1 MLCSPSTTNR
11 ATATLTSLLYM
22 PSDDTA
28 NKEQRI
34 LLVMR
39 KLLGSIVRETTPN
52 PGMKHVLS
60 EHTREDIRMCFGLI
74 SARERELAE
83 GAGINL
89 EMRPRYTDQPSTS
102 SVVSMDT
109 LKKKSSPPKKTNDED
124 D

>member
-1 MLCSPSTTNR
+1 MQTENES
-11 ATATLTSLLYM
+11 
-22 PSDDTA
+22 

-39 KLLGSIVRETTPN
+39 KLLASIVRETTPS

-83 GAGINL
+83 KAGISL
-89 EMRPRYTDQPSTS
+89 EMRPRYGDQPSS
-102 SVVSMDT
+102 STVVSMDS
-109 LKKKSSPPKKTNDED
+109 LRKKPSPRRSGNED
-124 D
+124 DDN

>member
-1 MLCSPSTTNR
+1 MLTKI
-11 ATATLTSLLYM
+11 ATGAMGLLIYLISM
-22 PSDDTA
+22 PVEDKIS
-28 NKEQRI
+28 KEQRI

-60 EHTREDIRMCFGLI
+60 ENTREDIRMCFGLI

-89 EMRPRYTDQPSTS
+89 EMRPRYSDQPSTS

-109 LKKKSSPPKKTNDED
+109 LRKKTSQQKPENED
-124 D
+124 DE

>member
-1 MLCSPSTTNR
+1 MPTENTN
-11 ATATLTSLLYM
+11 S
-22 PSDDTA
+22 
-28 NKEQRI
+28 KEQRI

-83 GAGINL
+83 DAGINL
-89 EMRPRYTDQPSTS
+89 EMRPRYGDQPSTS
-102 SVVSMDT
+102 TVVSMDT
-109 LKKKSSPPKKTNDED
+109 LRKTSSSKDRQKDNDDE
-124 D
+124 